1 LKPLAGADSDNESL
15 SPETVPG
22 LTNARALA
30 LDRMPIR
37 TREGGATLSAWRL
50 SAGSDQGEGAIVLVE
65 VGPGESWYR
74 GDGVFLGW
82 TAERLR
88 EAYAALRPRTGES
101 GFEIQQL
108 G

>member
-1 LKPLAGADSDNESL
+1 MAPADSDNGSR
-15 SPETVPG
+15 SPESVPG

-37 TREGGATLSAWRL
+37 TRESGATLSGWRL

-65 VGPGESWYR
+65 DGAGEAWYR
-74 GDGVFLGW
+74 GEGVFLGW
-82 TAERLR
+82 TAENLR
-88 EAYAALRPRTGES
+88 TAYEALRPQSEES
-101 GFEIQQL
+101 FEIQQL

>member
-1 LKPLAGADSDNESL
+1 MKTLTGADS
-15 SPETVPG
+15 ETEPRPTERVPG

-37 TREGGATLSAWRL
+37 TRESGATLSGWRL

-65 VGPGESWYR
+65 DGAGEVRYR
-74 GDGVFLGW
+74 GEGIFLGW
-82 TAERLR
+82 TAENLR
-88 EAYAALRPRTGES
+88 AAYETLRPQSEES
-101 GFEIQQL
+101 FEIHQL

>member
-1 LKPLAGADSDNESL
+1 LKPVAAADSDNGSR
-15 SPETVPG
+15 SPEPVPG

-37 TREGGATLSAWRL
+37 TRESGATLSGWRL

-65 VGPGESWYR
+65 DASGGAWYR
-74 GDGVFLGW
+74 GEGVFLGW
-82 TAERLR
+82 TAENLR
-88 EAYAALRPRTGES
+88 ATYGALRPES
-101 GFEIQQL
+101 EESFEIHQL